1 MRSSLVYG
9 ALNTVQNRYTL
20 CQVAS
25 KTTRKF
31 HRPHTRVSE
40 TTNEVLGRIATTEPA
55 QVVAEKTAKSKTV
68 AQRQRRAA

>member
-9 ALNTVQNRYTL
+9 ALNTVQNRYAL

-31 HRPHTRVSE
+31 HRPHTRVPE
-40 TTNEVLGRIATTEPA
+40 TTNEVLGRIAHTESE
-55 QVVAEKTAKSKTV
+55 QVVAPEKATKTV

>member
-1 MRSSLVYG
+1 MRSTLVYG
-9 ALNTVQNRYTL
+9 ALNTVQNRYAL

-25 KTTRKF
+25 KTARKF

-40 TTNEVLGRIATTEPA
+40 TTNEVLDRIAKTESG
-55 QVVAEKTAKSKTV
+55 QVVAETKTVV

>member
-1 MRSSLVYG
+1 MRSTLVYG
-9 ALNTVQNRYTL
+9 ALNTVQNRYAL

-31 HRPHTRVSE
+31 HRPHTRVPE
-40 TTNEVLGRIATTEPA
+40 TTNEVLGRIAKTESE
-55 QVVAEKTAKSKTV
+55 QVVAAAKTVV